1 MWGNLARGLK
11 ENLDVGAIRE
21 TISHVADVVAPPLSD
36 DEYETDEEEY
46 EYYEE
51 EIVEEESQK
60 NKKSLGSMLQHM
72 LDDEEEI
79 HHRQELKEQEERYTR
94 PIIPDD
100 GDDIQEEIVDFDS
113 DSNEKPVDPASDKTL
128 VPPPPPMEM
137 KKSISPTGPGPHHV
151 PGVPVPHTYK
161 ENELMETV
169 SVNKGKVFATEP
181 VRATWKSAETV
192 NSTDYEYASSFRPI
206 DEPPK
211 PSSYETRNEPVK
223 AHMKEVICEAK
234 IGKEAS
240 SISETFIDTHRK
252 DGSVMNGRKSRS
264 PVPPLPKPSI
274 AAAGP
279 QHVSQSQ
286 PPILT
291 PSVADDKEP
300 AVTTARVRKEPDVT
314 AKAKVRAGPPPP
326 PPVPYQ
332 EKVSKAAENA
342 MKKPQLVKTRVPSAS
357 RDEHA
362 EAATTVVQSSPSPP
376 SPIVQ
381 KHAFP
386 SAPDVFRDEP
396 FHAQS
401 VAATA
406 MEEEKTP
413 VATSPKKQS
422 TQELLKKANQ
432 VVNSK
437 KKDADSTEM
446 IKMQRRCQDLEK
458 QLRHAELHIVEL
470 QRDAAQRMDE
480 EEEWRQSH
488 LSQFQQ
494 EQARIVEAATEAAS
508 QEHEREMQEMRDL
521 LQQECFLLKN
531 QLEEEKLKSERQAE
545 QFQRVLKEAEA
556 RVEAAEKEKRRIES
570 KQQSSMSQI
579 QQQQEHAVRMAEDKL
594 AHTLAKLD
602 DREEEV
608 AKLKV
613 AIKELKAS
621 TTEHREV
628 AQEAEEEMDEL
639 HAENESLQHK
649 LMAVTAERDELNK
662 QLLLFNS
669 QKEKMSGLQV
679 RLLAPTSVF

>member
-1 MWGNLARGLK
+1 
-11 ENLDVGAIRE
+11 
-21 TISHVADVVAPPLSD
+21 
-36 DEYETDEEEY
+36 
-46 EYYEE
+46 
-51 EIVEEESQK
+51 
-60 NKKSLGSMLQHM
+60 
-72 LDDEEEI
+72 
-79 HHRQELKEQEERYTR
+79 
-94 PIIPDD
+94 
-100 GDDIQEEIVDFDS
+100 
-113 DSNEKPVDPASDKTL
+113 
-128 VPPPPPMEM
+128 MEM

-181 VRATWKSAETV
+181 VRATWKSEETV

-206 DEPPK
+206 NEPPK
-211 PSSYETRNEPVK
+211 PSSYETRNEPIKANVK
-223 AHMKEVICEAK
+223 EAIREAK

-252 DGSVMNGRKSRS
+252 DRSVMNGRKSKS
-264 PVPPLPKPSI
+264 PVPPLPKPST
-274 AAAGP
+274 AATGP
-279 QHVSQSQ
+279 QQVSQSQ
-286 PPILT
+286 PPLLT
-291 PSVADDKEP
+291 TSVADDKEP
-300 AVTTARVRKEPDVT
+300 VVTTAKVRKEAAVT
-314 AKAKVRAGPPPP
+314 AAKVRAGPPPP

-332 EKVSKAAENA
+332 EKVSKAAEDA
-342 MKKPQLVKTRVPSAS
+342 VKKPQVVKAKVPSAS

-570 KQQSSMSQI
+570 KQQSSMSQM

-613 AIKELKAS
+613 AIKELRAS

-679 RLLAPTSVF
+679 RLLAPTSVFQIVTLIKSYNIIFQS